1 MQSYEFFLYQGW
13 KLGIIFK
20 KFFSFVVFILRN
32 VCRLMKYIYICGQ
45 NFGTM
50 KNIFLALSCIA
61 LLAGCQQS
69 DEIENMSEELLLSIE
84 ASIGDTQNHLSS
96 RYSSSDETPNN
107 LIFDVGNSIGLFMEG
122 KDLVEW
128 TKTQSGWSSEKAL
141 YWPNKSDNYDFYAY
155 YPYAEATS
163 IENVPMPSLAGQLGT
178 IASLSDCDFLVAFT
192 NQNYGTDGTVSFT
205 GTDASFKHVSS
216 LVAVTVKGDCD
227 LKESLIKNISFAAAG
242 IASRTTYSFATN
254 TTALM
259 ENGESDKMESGSLD
273 CQMAG
278 EDKTFYFILNPG
290 IALSDVT
297 FCIKYATADVDY
309 KAEKAGLGSVTLARG
324 GRYNFNLSISD
335 GVLTLSGGEIQNW
348 GDGTQMDDIEINN
361 PIVDNN

>member
-1 MQSYEFFLYQGW
+1 
-13 KLGIIFK
+13 
-20 KFFSFVVFILRN
+20 
-32 VCRLMKYIYICGQ
+32 MKRT
-45 NFGTM
+45 FW
-50 KNIFLALSCIA
+50 ALSCMA

-69 DEIENMSEELLLSIE
+69 DEVENMSEELPVSIE
-84 ASIGDTQNHLSS
+84 ASIGDTKSQLNS

-107 LIFDVGNSIGLFMEG
+107 LVFDDGNSIGLFMEG

-141 YWPNKSDNYDFYAY
+141 FWPNKSDSYEFYAY

-163 IENVPMPSLAGQLGT
+163 IESVPMPSLAGQLGT
-178 IASLSDCDFLVAFT
+178 IASLSGCDFLVACT
-192 NQNYGTDGTVSFT
+192 KQSYGTDGTVSFT

-242 IASRTTYSFATN
+242 IASRTTYSLATN
-254 TTALM
+254 TMAPM
-259 ENGESDKMESGSLD
+259 ENGESDKMESGNLD
-273 CQMAG
+273 FQMAG

-309 KAEKAGLGSVTLARG
+309 KAEKAGLGSATLAGG
-324 GRYNFNLSISD
+324 GRYNFNLNISD
-335 GVLTLSGGEIQNW
+335 GVLSIFGETIQNW

-361 PIVDNN
+361 PTEDNNQNDENT

>member
-1 MQSYEFFLYQGW
+1 
-13 KLGIIFK
+13 
-20 KFFSFVVFILRN
+20 
-32 VCRLMKYIYICGQ
+32 
-45 NFGTM
+45 M
-50 KNIFLALSCIA
+50 KNTFGALSCIV

-84 ASIGDTQNHLSS
+84 ASIGDTQNHLNS

-128 TKTQSGWSSEKAL
+128 TKTQSGWSSEKVL
-141 YWPNKSDNYDFYAY
+141 YWPNKSDSYEFYAY
-155 YPYAEATS
+155 YPYDVAASMES
-163 IENVPMPSLAGQLGT
+163 VPMPSLAGQLGT
-178 IASLSDCDFLVAFT
+178 IASLSHCDFLVAYT
-192 NQNYGTDGTVSFT
+192 NQSYGTDGTVSFI

-216 LVAVTVKGDCD
+216 LVAITIKGDCD
-227 LKESLIKNISFAAAG
+227 LKTSTIQQISFSAPN
-242 IASRTTYSFATN
+242 IASGTTYSLSDGTMNFVN
-254 TTALM
+254 DKK
-259 ENGESDKMESGSLD
+259 SDKMESGSLD
-273 CQMAG
+273 FQMAG

-297 FCIKYATADVDY
+297 FCIKYATANVDY
-309 KAEKAGLGSVTLARG
+309 KAEKAGLGSATLAGG

-335 GVLTLSGGEIQNW
+335 GVLTVSGGEIQNW

-361 PIVDNN
+361 PTEDNNQNDENT